1 MNKVGTVRR
10 SEISVIKS
18 KVYEKKVRYVWE
30 KVRSVRKNDKCDK
43 NWEAKELE
51 VGEKVIYLRRSER

>member
-1 MNKVGTVRR
+1 MGTVRKC
-10 SEISVIKS
+10 EKSVIKS

-43 NWEAKELE
+43 NWYNY
-51 VGEKVIYLRRSER
+51 EKQKN